1 MVTTDD
7 LALRPIP
14 LGWVCE
20 DVLKQVAATF
30 ASPGQ
35 TFKSKTNGSFAI
47 SNLTVIFG
55 LIDCSNIC
63 QKSKSGK
70 VGLQKGFPYL

>member
-1 MVTTDD
+1 MVTDD
-7 LALRPIP
+7 LALRHNP
-14 LGWVCE
+14 LGWVFD

-35 TFKSKTNGSFAI
+35 TFKSKRNGSFAT
-47 SNLTVIFG
+47 NVTVIFW
-55 LIDCSNIC
+55 LVDCSNIC

>member
-30 ASPGQ
+30 GSPGQ
-35 TFKSKTNGSFAI
+35 TFKSKRNGSFAI
-47 SNLTVIFG
+47 NLTVIFW

-63 QKSKSGK
+63 QKSKPGK